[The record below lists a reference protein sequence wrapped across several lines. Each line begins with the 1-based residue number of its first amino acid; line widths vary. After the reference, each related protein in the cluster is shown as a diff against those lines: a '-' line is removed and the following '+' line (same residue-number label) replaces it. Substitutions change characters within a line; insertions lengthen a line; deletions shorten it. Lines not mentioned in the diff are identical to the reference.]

1 MKRISIS
8 FLTLVLFANIMIP
21 TIGTGQVIRHPT
33 LGLEQTPTWGS
44 IKIQGISVE
53 EKVNGM
59 LIRMIC
65 SEKFLPGQV
74 TAWISESDWFYITLL
89 GARIDTTKK
98 WQFIKTGFILD
109 YQTQQ
114 LKESVQLSFRLN
126 REIEAYEIMI
136 NPREV
141 IITLRLPIAETVAVI
156 EKYSEIRSKELSP
169 SIKVRDTGFKERI
182 PNVLLL
188 TGTAFVVT
196 GLIEPSGSTFI
207 LGSVL
212 IITGYL
218 LKKIDLKNHSPLN
231 HISHKVKH

>member
-1 MKRISIS
+1 
-8 FLTLVLFANIMIP
+8 MIP
-21 TIGTGQVIRHPT
+21 TIGSGQVLRDPA
-33 LGLEQTPTWGS
+33 LGLEKTPIWGS
-44 IKIQGISVE
+44 IKIQGISFE

-65 SEKFLPGQV
+65 SEKFLPEQV

-109 YQTQQ
+109 YQAQQ
-114 LKESVQLSFRLN
+114 LKESVQLSFRLK
-126 REIEAYEIMI
+126 RGIEAYEIMI

-141 IITLRLPIAETVAVI
+141 IITLRLPISETVAVI
-156 EKYSEIRSKELSP
+156 EKYSEIRSEELSP
-169 SIKVRDTGFKERI
+169 TVKVRDASFKERI

-188 TGTAFVVT
+188 TGTAFVVA

-207 LGSVL
+207 FGSVL

-218 LKKIDLKNHSPLN
+218 MKQIDVENYSSLN
-231 HISHKVKH
+231 RRGHKVKYLNRFIFMERF

>member
-1 MKRISIS
+1 
-8 FLTLVLFANIMIP
+8 MIP
-21 TIGTGQVIRHPT
+21 TIGTGQVIRRHT

-65 SEKFLPGQV
+65 SKKFLPEQV

-109 YQTQQ
+109 YQAQQ

-126 REIEAYEIMI
+126 REIGAYEIMI
-136 NPREV
+136 NSREV
-141 IITLRLPIAETVAVI
+141 IITLRLPIAETVAAI
-156 EKYSEIRSKELSP
+156 EIYSEIRSEELSP
-169 SIKVRDTGFKERI
+169 TAKVRDTSFKERI

-188 TGTAFVVT
+188 TGTAFVVA

-207 LGSVL
+207 IGSVL

-218 LKKIDLKNHSPLN
+218 MKKIDVEKYSPLN
-231 HISHKVKH
+231 HRGHKVKY